1 MGRGA
6 VAEPTEGLPR
16 ALVLTVSDG
25 VAAGEREDLGGPAVA
40 ALLTGMVGA
49 IDRLTVPDEPER
61 IAAAIRDALAAG
73 TRLIVSTGGTGLG
86 PRDRTP
92 EAIRPLLEMEIPG
105 FGEVMRAAGRAV
117 TPLADLSR
125 SFAGAIGSTLVIALP
140 GSPRGAAES
149 LTALLPLIPHALDLL
164 AGRTREHPRREAAGG
179 PPR

>member
-1 MGRGA
+1 M
-6 VAEPTEGLPR
+6 AEPAPGLPR

-40 ALLTGMVGA
+40 ALLAGIA
-49 IDRLTVPDEPER
+49 DPIDRRTVPDEPER
-61 IAAAIRDALAAG
+61 IAAEIGSALEAG
-73 TRLIVSTGGTGLG
+73 VRLIVTTGGTGLG

-92 EAIRPLLEMEIPG
+92 EAIRPLLGLEIPG
-105 FGEVMRAAGRAV
+105 FGEAMRAAGRTV

-149 LTALLPLIPHALDLL
+149 LTALLPLVPHALDLL
-164 AGRTREHPRREAAGG
+164 AGRTREHPRREPGG
-179 PPR
+179 DAPR